1 MPAPVF
7 RFYNPVK
14 IISGHAALNSIGNEL
29 SQMGAKRVLIVT
41 DRGVRRAGLIDIIKE
56 AFKEAE
62 QSIGGI
68 YDRVIEDSSPQVVNE
83 GAQLYRKKQC
93 DSIVAVGGGSVIDTA
108 KAVNVLIS
116 EGSEDLMQLLGTK
129 LKKPMQPFIAV
140 PTTAGTG
147 SEVTYAAMIMNAEQN
162 MKIPLFSYLLFPKTA
177 ILDPR
182 MTLPLPPKV
191 TASSAVD
198 ALTHAIEAFICTSK
212 NPFSDAHS
220 LAAIRL
226 IRENLL
232 RVIRDGND
240 GPGRFQLA
248 NAACMA
254 GAAFSNSGVGLVH
267 ALGHALGGVCR
278 IPHGVA
284 MNIFLPHGLEYNL
297 KAAGP
302 FIGEL
307 LLPLAGAEVYVQ
319 TPLDE
324 RPRKTIETINKFRD
338 QLYRLTK
345 LARTLKEARVAK
357 KRLEEVAEKAS
368 RDPAAQFNPVRIQR
382 KDMLELL
389 NRAYG

>member
-1 MPAPVF
+1 
-7 RFYNPVK
+7 
-14 IISGHAALNSIGNEL
+14 
-29 SQMGAKRVLIVT
+29 
-41 DRGVRRAGLIDIIKE
+41 
-56 AFKEAE
+56 
-62 QSIGGI
+62 
-68 YDRVIEDSSPQVVNE
+68 
-83 GAQLYRKKQC
+83 
-93 DSIVAVGGGSVIDTA
+93 VIDTA

-116 EGSEDLMQLLGTK
+116 EGAEDLMQLLGTK
-129 LKKPMQPFIAV
+129 LRKPMQPFLAV
-140 PTTAGTG
+140 PTTSGTG
-147 SEVTYAAMIMNAEQN
+147 SEVTYAAMIMNADQN

-182 MTLPLPPKV
+182 MTLSLPPKV
-191 TASSAVD
+191 TASSAMD

-226 IRENLL
+226 IRENLF

-240 GPGRFQLA
+240 GAGRFQLA
-248 NAACMA
+248 NAACLA

-267 ALGHALGGVCR
+267 ALGHALGAVCR
-278 IPHGVA
+278 VPHGVA

-297 KAAGP
+297 KAVGG

-307 LLPLAGAEVYVQ
+307 LLPLAGPEEYVQ
-319 TPLDE
+319 TPRDE
-324 RPRKTIETINKFRD
+324 RPQKTVETIHKFRD

-345 LARTLKEARVAK
+345 LARTLKEARVAR
-357 KRLEEVAEKAS
+357 KRMEEVADKAI

-389 NRAYG
+389 NRAYE